1 MLVHSR
7 FRVLPRVRMERKA
20 TVTHLL
26 FYKDSHK
33 YKNKCTIDR
42 RPCNELQEKFETC
55 FRNDASNPK
64 WKYSVRICFK

>member
-1 MLVHSR
+1 
-7 FRVLPRVRMERKA
+7 MERKV

-33 YKNKCTIDR
+33 YKNKCTIDCS
-42 RPCNELQEKFETC
+42 PCNELQEEFEIC

-64 WKYSVRICFK
+64 CKFSVRIYFR